1 MAFQD
6 FDLISERR
14 RNEKKQKMR
23 KRIMIGV
30 VSSIVLVGMIG
41 AVLFVVVKN
50 DDTGHGNTNGKSTN
64 KARTSHSPPQA
75 QGGSPKEQVA
85 HTEKIVKMV
94 CSSSD
99 FKDKCEEPLSK
110 AMENDSKLSEPK
122 DLLKA
127 YVKLAEEEV
136 SKAFNKTLS
145 MKFDTEQEKGAFEDC
160 KKLFEDAKD
169 DIATTISELSKT
181 ELKNITEKS
190 PDLNSW
196 LSAVISFQQTCIDG
210 FPAGNIKSEL
220 GNLMNDS
227 KQFISNSLA
236 IVSQLASTL
245 STLET
250 AAASSHGRSL
260 LSQFSNSP
268 AASLDETDGFPS
280 WIHNDDRRIL
290 KAVDNKP
297 PPNVTVAKDGSA
309 NFKSIS
315 EALNAVP
322 AKFEGRYVIYV
333 KEGIYDETV
342 KVTKKMQNITMYG
355 DGSQK
360 TIVTGNKNFRD
371 GVRTFLTASFV
382 VEGDGF
388 IGMAMGFRNTA
399 GPDGHQAVAARVQAD
414 RAVFANCRFEGYQD
428 TLYTQAHRQFYR
440 SCIVTG
446 TIDFIFGDAAVVL
459 QNCIL
464 IIRKPNDNQ
473 QNMVTAQGREDK
485 QQATGIVLQKCTIKA
500 DDALIP
506 VKDKI
511 RSYLGRPWKQYS
523 RTIVMESEIGDV
535 IHPDG
540 WTAWEGDF
548 ALKTLYYAEYGNT
561 GAGAS
566 TSARVKWPGC
576 QVISKEQATQFTPG
590 TFLRGTWLQSTG
602 VPSTQGLYNN

>member
-50 DDTGHGNTNGKSTN
+50 DDAGNNKSTN
-64 KARTSHSPPQA
+64 NKSRTSHAPAHSE
-75 QGGSPKEQVA
+75 GGSPKEHVA
-85 HTEKIVKMV
+85 HSEKIVQVV
-94 CSSSD
+94 CSSAD
-99 FKDKCEEPLSK
+99 FKDRCEGPLNK
-110 AMENDSKLSEPK
+110 AMQDDPKLSEPK
-122 DLLKA
+122 DLLKI

-145 MKFDTEQEKGAFEDC
+145 VKFDTEEEKGAFEDC
-160 KKLFEDAKD
+160 QKLFEDAKD
-169 DIATTISELSKT
+169 DIATSISELSKT
-181 ELKNITEKS
+181 ELKNISDKT

-196 LSAVISFQQTCIDG
+196 LSAVISFQQTCLDG
-210 FPAGNIKSEL
+210 FPEGNVKTDL
-220 GNLMNDS
+220 HNLMNDS
-227 KQFISNSLA
+227 KEFVSNSLA
-236 IVSQLASTL
+236 ILSQVASAL
-245 STLET
+245 STLQNIS
-250 AAASSHGRSL
+250 APSHGRSL
-260 LSQFSNSP
+260 LSSNSP
-268 AASLDETDGFPS
+268 AASLDKTDGFPS
-280 WIHNDDRRIL
+280 WINQEDRRIL

-297 PPNVTVAKDGSA
+297 APNVTVAKDGSG
-309 NFKSIS
+309 NFKTIS
-315 EALNAVP
+315 ECLNALP
-322 AKFEGRYVIYV
+322 QNFEGRYVIYV
-333 KEGIYDETV
+333 KEGIYDEPV
-342 KVTKKMQNITMYG
+342 KITKKMQNITMYG

-464 IIRKPNDNQ
+464 IIRKPLDNQ

-500 DDALIP
+500 DDDLLT
-506 VKDKI
+506 VKEKI

-523 RTIVMESEIGDV
+523 RTVVMESEISDI

-540 WTAWEGDF
+540 WTAWNGDF

-566 TSARVKWPGC
+566 TTARIKWPGYR
-576 QVISKEQATQFTPG
+576 VINKEEATMFTPG
-590 TFLRGTWLQSTG
+590 SFLRGSWVQGTG
-602 VPSTQGLYNN
+602 VPSTQGFYN